1 MEMEG
6 KARRPTQAAR
16 LRIKKNGF
24 SKGNEVTATKI
35 GLLTFQVI
43 QFDFLYNQSW
53 ATTIVVNF
61 CQSSKVLQIGKT
73 KSKLHNLQ
81 MRC

>member
-43 QFDFLYNQSW
+43 QFDFLYNQS
-53 ATTIVVNF
+53 
-61 CQSSKVLQIGKT
+61 
-73 KSKLHNLQ
+73 
-81 MRC
+81 